1 VAGVG
6 AGSIGWLLTTALRR
20 RLTALK
26 AAEAY
31 GMRGLTELCVRRRKF
46 LVPRDAFA
54 RAYASRCRLDWGS
67 AVGRSP

>member
-1 VAGVG
+1 MG